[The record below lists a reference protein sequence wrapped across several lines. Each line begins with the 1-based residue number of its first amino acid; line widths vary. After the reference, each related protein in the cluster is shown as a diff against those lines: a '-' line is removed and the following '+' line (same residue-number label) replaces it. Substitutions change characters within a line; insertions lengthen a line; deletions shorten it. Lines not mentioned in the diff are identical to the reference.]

1 MARVPYVG
9 SRAAIRFGCTRTS
22 VAELIGML
30 ESIALGKWPIFATM
44 LPVISGGAPGLQAC
58 RSAPVLPGNAMN
70 RSVAIRLSGKEK

>member
-1 MARVPYVG
+1 
-9 SRAAIRFGCTRTS
+9 
-22 VAELIGML
+22 ML

-44 LPVISGGAPGLQAC
+44 LPVILGGAPGLQAC